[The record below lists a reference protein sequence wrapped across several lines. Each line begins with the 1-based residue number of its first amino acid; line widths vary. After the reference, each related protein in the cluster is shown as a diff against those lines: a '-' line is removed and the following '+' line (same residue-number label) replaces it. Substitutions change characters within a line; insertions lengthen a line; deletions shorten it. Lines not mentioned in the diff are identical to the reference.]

1 MSTEHPRFRS
11 DLITSTIEQSG
22 TVYYV
27 IKDPV
32 TRRFFRFKEP
42 EHFIAAALDGTV
54 SLDEVRR
61 RFEDRFGAEMSRG
74 KLDAFVDRLGELC
87 LIESELTERELSRRQ
102 REGSGRGGPMGK
114 LLYLRV
120 KAFDPDRFFD
130 ALVPRIGF
138 FFTRHFVLLAVLVT
152 LVAVALVASNW
163 DDYTAQVGEIL
174 VPRSI
179 LTFFLVVLLVTGL
192 HELAHGLMCKH
203 FGGHVHEMGFML
215 IYFLPAFY
223 SNVSDAWL
231 FTEKRRRLWVS
242 FAGVFFQI
250 FIWALAVIVWRM
262 IDMETWLSEA
272 CCIAIA
278 TSGLTAI
285 FNFNPLI
292 KLDGYYLLSDTL
304 AIPNLRREAFQYLG
318 GRVKGLFVSPGGARG
333 GGARRGGRGDGA
345 PAGAMREITRREKR
359 IFLLYGIAAAAYSFG
374 LLLFIFVKIADFVF
388 SQFQG
393 SGLVVLLGIMVL
405 VFTGSLER
413 WTVRIHSLFS
423 EGGIRSMSRRRKIG
437 WWVAVAVVALVLVF
451 GVWELKISGTFELL
465 PRLRAHVRTEVAGTI
480 EELYVGEG
488 DSVGRGGLIARLDD
502 TELEAEI
509 GKIEAELAKRR
520 AELELLEN
528 GPLDEEVERQ
538 QKLVERERT
547 RVLYA
552 EKELERITGLHE
564 KNLVASVEYE
574 KAQQELHILTKEL
587 EHAGSDLAV
596 LLKGSRPE
604 TIRAARAETA
614 RLQAE
619 LDYLRWQCERTAI
632 LSPISGVITTHHLM
646 DRRLEHVDVGEEICQ
661 IADCDTMMLE
671 IRVSEKD
678 VADVTV
684 GQRVKLKVRSLP
696 TMAFY
701 GTVAAISPVAT
712 RNSNRTVVVVTSEV
726 DNPEM
731 LLLPGMTGKAKI
743 YCGKRRIIE
752 LLTRQIVRFIRVE
765 FWL

>member
-1 MSTEHPRFRS
+1 MRTEYPRFRR

-32 TRRFFRFKEP
+32 TRRFFRFREP

-54 SLDEVRR
+54 SLDGIQR
-61 RFEDRFGAEMSRG
+61 RFRDRFGDEMPRE
-74 KLDAFVDRLGELC
+74 KLEAFIDRLGELC
-87 LIESELTERELSRRQ
+87 LIESELTERELARRQ
-102 REGSGRGGPMGK
+102 REGSRGGGLMGRF
-114 LLYLRV
+114 LYLRI

-130 ALVPRIGF
+130 SLVPRIGF
-138 FFTRHFVLLAVLVT
+138 LFTRRFVLLAILVT
-152 LVAVALVASNW
+152 LVAVAIVASNW
-163 DDYTAQVGEIL
+163 DDYAAQVGEIL

-179 LTFFLVVLLVTGL
+179 LTFFIVMLLVTGL
-192 HELAHGLMCKH
+192 HELAHGVTCKH
-203 FGGHVHEMGFML
+203 FGGRVHEMGFML

-278 TSGLTAI
+278 TSGLTAV

-292 KLDGYYLLSDTL
+292 KLDGYYLLSDML
-304 AIPNLRREAFQYLG
+304 DVPNLRREAFQYLG
-318 GRVKGLFVSPGGARG
+318 GSIKRLFSASTG
-333 GGARRGGRGDGA
+333 
-345 PAGAMREITRREKR
+345 ETRKVTSREKR
-359 IFLLYGIAAAAYSFG
+359 IYLLYGVAAAVYSFG
-374 LLLFIFVKIADFVF
+374 LLLFIFVKIADFIF
-388 SQFQG
+388 SQFHG

-405 VFTGSLER
+405 AFTGLLER
-413 WTVRIHSLFS
+413 WTVRIYSLFS
-423 EGGIRSMSRRRKIG
+423 EGGIPGMSRRRKIG
-437 WWVAVAVVALVLVF
+437 WWVTVAVVALVLVF
-451 GVWELKISGTFELL
+451 GVWELKISGKFELL
-465 PRLRAHVRTEVAGTI
+465 PRSRAHVRTEVAGTI

-488 DSVGRGGLIARLDD
+488 DTVGRGDLIARLDD

-509 GKIEAELAKRR
+509 GKIEAELAKCR

-538 QKLVERERT
+538 RKLVERERT

-552 EKELERITGLHE
+552 GKELERVTELHD
-564 KNLVASVEYE
+564 KNLVAPVEYE
-574 KAQQELHILTKEL
+574 KAQEQLHVLKKEF
-587 EHAGSDLAV
+587 EHAESDLAV

-604 TIRAARAETA
+604 TIRAARSETV

-619 LDYLRWQCERTAI
+619 LDYLRWQRERTAI
-632 LSPISGVITTHHLM
+632 GSPISGVITTHHLM
-646 DRRLEHVDVGEEICQ
+646 DRRLEHVDVGDEICR
-661 IADCDTMMLE
+661 IADCDTMILE
-671 IRVSEKD
+671 IHVSEKD
-678 VADVTV
+678 VADIAV

-701 GTVAAISPVAT
+701 GTVAAIAPAAT

-731 LLLPGMTGKAKI
+731 LLRPGMTGKAKI

-752 LLTRQIVRFIRVE
+752 LLTRKIVRFIRVE